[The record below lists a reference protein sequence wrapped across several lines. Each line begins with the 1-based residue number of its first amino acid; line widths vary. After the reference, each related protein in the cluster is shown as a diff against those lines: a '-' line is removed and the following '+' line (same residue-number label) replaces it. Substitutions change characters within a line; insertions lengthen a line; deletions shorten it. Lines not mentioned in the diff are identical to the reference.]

1 MQKHGKRK
9 TSLKKGA
16 ALCCAL
22 LLAATLAAC
31 SANNT
36 NADTTA
42 QNGTVRNSENAE
54 AAETAASGTAEAAEN
69 TQDTTEAGNLD
80 GALAPNV
87 NTMSINEALQ
97 RLRAHYG
104 SGYTVNGRT
113 GDETNY
119 SFHVLYNGTLYA
131 KVVVNLKTG
140 QATETKIDSGEQSE
154 FVLE

>member
-42 QNGTVRNSENAE
+42 QNGETAE

-69 TQDTTEAGNLD
+69 TQDTTESGNMD
-80 GALAPNV
+80 GALAPDV

-104 SGYTVNGRT
+104 SGYTINGRT
-113 GDETNY
+113 GDEANY

-140 QATETKIDSGEQSE
+140 QAAETKIDSGEQSE